1 MSTRFILN
9 EQLYKDAI
17 EPVAN
22 ATSFVWIGTADIKD
36 LHVHYKNSVQSFL
49 AVLDNLAKKKVSIR
63 LLHAKEPGANFR
75 RSFDRYPLLWK
86 NMERQLCPRVHFK
99 HIIIDGKFAYT
110 GSANLTGAGLG
121 MKGENTRNFESGFV
135 TTDPGLIELIMDQ
148 FDGVWMGKHCKAC
161 KRKEYCSDPIV
172 QTGKWLVNYYLIA
185 GTDCNL
191 CPFYPKSAERHEN

>member
-1 MSTRFILN
+1 MSTKFVIN
-9 EQLYKDAI
+9 EQLYKEAI

-36 LHVHYKNSVQSFL
+36 LHVHYKNSVHSFL
-49 AVLDNLAKKKVSIR
+49 AVLDNLAKKKVAIR

-75 RSFDRYPLLWK
+75 RSFDKYPLLWK
-86 NMERQLCPRVHFK
+86 NMERQLCPRIHFK
-99 HIIIDGKFAYT
+99 HIVIDGKFAYT

-135 TTDPGLIELIMDQ
+135 TTDPGLVQAIMDQ
-148 FDGVWMGKHCKAC
+148 FDEVWMGKHCKSC

-172 QTGKWLVNYYLIA
+172 QTGK
-185 GTDCNL
+185 
-191 CPFYPKSAERHEN
+191 K